1 MSPEEPSADPT
12 SEDPRLRAFRPIH
25 LRRAS
30 EEVVEVLIDAIR
42 SGIYQP
48 GDLLPP
54 ERDLAA
60 RLEISRVPVREAIKV
75 LRDQG
80 IVSTRRGKHGGTVV
94 ESLANVPRILAQLH
108 DDPMS
113 NMRSLLELRRLLELP
128 CTLLAARTASDDD
141 LDQLED
147 LVDQLGRSLHQSH
160 AEIVEVDVRF
170 HIAVAQLT
178 RNRPL
183 AEALRTV
190 LNQIVVV
197 RSLFPFGFVEIG
209 QSYENQQTLMR
220 ALRSRDPAVIRPVLD
235 DHLSSLEEV
244 VLGFRLEFIDGLD
257 GETST
262 ATTTAT
268 EDGSTRR

>member
-1 MSPEEPSADPT
+1 MSPEDQPDPIVPVH
-12 SEDPRLRAFRPIH
+12 DPRLRAFRPIH

-30 EEVVEVLIDAIR
+30 EEVVEVLVDAIR
-42 SGIYQP
+42 SGLYQP
-48 GDLLPP
+48 GDVLPP

-80 IVSTRRGKHGGTVV
+80 IVSTRRGKNGGTVV
-94 ESLANVPRILAQLH
+94 ESLANVPRLLAQLH

-128 CTLLAARTASDDD
+128 CTLLASRTASDED
-141 LDQLED
+141 LDRLEE
-147 LVDQLGRSLHQSH
+147 LVDQLGRSLDRPH

-170 HIAVAQLT
+170 HIAVAQT
-178 RNRPL
+178 TGNRPL

-209 QSYENQQTLMR
+209 RSFENQRTLMD
-220 ALRSRDPAVIRPVLD
+220 ALRARDAVRIRAELD

-244 VLGFRLEFIDGLD
+244 VLGFRLQFIDGLD
-257 GETST
+257 GDVT
-262 ATTTAT
+262 ANPPSPNRNA
-268 EDGSTRR
+268 RA

>member
-1 MSPEEPSADPT
+1 MSPNEPHASTTETD
-12 SEDPRLRAFRPIH
+12 DPRLRAFRPIH

-30 EEVVEVLIDAIR
+30 EEVVEVLVDAIR
-42 SGIYQP
+42 AGLYQP

-75 LRDQG
+75 LRDEG
-80 IVSTRRGKHGGTVV
+80 IVSTRRGKNGGTVV
-94 ESLANVPRILAQLH
+94 ESLSNVPRLLAQLH
-108 DDPMS
+108 DNPMS

-128 CTLLAARTASDDD
+128 CTLLAARTATEEDMDR
-141 LDQLED
+141 LEA
-147 LVDQLGRSLHQSH
+147 LVELLGRSLDRPH

-170 HIAVAQLT
+170 HIAVAQTT

-183 AEALRTV
+183 ADALRTV

-209 QSYENQQTLMR
+209 RSYENQQTLMT
-220 ALRSRDPAVIRPVLD
+220 ALRSRDPSLIRQRLD
-235 DHLSSLEEV
+235 DHLASLEDV
-244 VLGFRLEFIDGLD
+244 VLGFPLSFVDGLD
-257 GETST
+257 SMHGAPNGAAS
-262 ATTTAT
+262 AGA
-268 EDGSTRR
+268 

>member
-1 MSPEEPSADPT
+1 MSREDHPAVDPVP
-12 SEDPRLRAFRPIH
+12 EDPRLRAFRPIH

-42 SGIYQP
+42 SGLYEP
-48 GDLLPP
+48 GDVLPP

-80 IVSTRRGKHGGTVV
+80 IVSSRRGKNGGTVV

-128 CTLLAARTASDDD
+128 CTLLAARTASDED
-141 LDQLED
+141 LDQLEQ
-147 LVDQLGRSLHQSH
+147 LVDQFGRSLQQPH
-160 AEIVEVDVRF
+160 AEIVEIDVRF

-209 QSYENQQTLMR
+209 QSYENQRTLMR
-220 ALRSRDPAVIRPVLD
+220 ALRSRDAGVIRRELD
-235 DHLSSLEEV
+235 DHMASLEEV
-244 VLGFRLEFIDGLD
+244 VLGFRLQFIDGLD
-257 GETST
+257 GDP
-262 ATTTAT
+262 TTTT
-268 EDGSTRR
+268 EDRSDAT